1 MQVWSPHLSVF
12 TLNIGLCKFPWLQLL
27 LETFLQKTMGRLPK
41 AVIGQLLREKHPD
54 SHCLGTAI
62 LEPLENDP
70 VSSGDAVY
78 VKAGCLVSGQI
89 KVQWHSRLKL

>member
-1 MQVWSPHLSVF
+1 
-12 TLNIGLCKFPWLQLL
+12 
-27 LETFLQKTMGRLPK
+27 MGRLPK

-70 VSSGDAVY
+70 VSSGNAVY